1 MLCVICCCCFRH
13 VCRCFVC
20 LLGCLTGCDSASGC
34 CSQPGRALAVR
45 RRGWERRP
53 PLSSGSRRSRWQ
65 PVLSGGCS
73 YGGAGWACAARRSRE
88 IRCPGG
94 CDRSCPV
101 IHFEWARCA
110 FTRTL
115 LAAWQPQVLS
125 VFLFSSV
132 ICSNGAQRAAHSE
145 PRCYRNTGAEILELE
160 GVCVSVW
167 ERAIECVCVCGFFP
181 RQRLQ
186 VVSHVS
192 TVTARCMITK
202 LRRVESFSPR
212 RAQFRL
218 CSNLRAVWD
227 ERPEKWK

>member
-20 LLGCLTGCDSASGC
+20 LLGCLRGCDSASGC

-45 RRGWERRP
+45 RRGWKQQ
-53 PLSSGSRRSRWQ
+53 PLSSGSRRSSWQ
-65 PVLSGGCS
+65 PVLSGGWS
-73 YGGAGWACAARRSRE
+73 YGGAGWACAARSSRE

-110 FTRTL
+110 VTWTL

-125 VFLFSSV
+125 VFLFSSA
-132 ICSNGAQRAAHSE
+132 ICSNGAQRAAHSK

-160 GVCVSVW
+160 GVYVCVR
-167 ERAIECVCVCGFFP
+167 ERLCVCVVFF
-181 RQRLQ
+181 RGRGY
-186 VVSHVS
+186 
-192 TVTARCMITK
+192 K
-202 LRRVESFSPR
+202 LSLMFPLWQL
-212 RAQFRL
+212 A
-218 CSNLRAVWD
+218 AW
-227 ERPEKWK
+227 

>member
-1 MLCVICCCCFRH
+1 MCYLLLLFSTCMPVLCVLVGLFDGLWQRE
-13 VCRCFVC
+13 R
-20 LLGCLTGCDSASGC
+20 LLLS
-34 CSQPGRALAVR
+34 GRALAVR

-110 FTRTL
+110 VTRTL

-160 GVCVSVW
+160 GVCVSVRETESDW
-167 ERAIECVCVCGFFP
+167 VCVWFFSAAEATSCLSCFHCDSSLHDNQTTP
-181 RQRLQ
+181 SWELFTQTCAVS
-186 VVSHVS
+186 VV
-192 TVTARCMITK
+192 
-202 LRRVESFSPR
+202 
-212 RAQFRL
+212 Q
-218 CSNLRAVWD
+218 
-227 ERPEKWK
+227 